1 MRLVS
6 NLVVIATCIIISG
19 CSSGSIESDPKK
31 PDGEKEK
38 PIAEYN
44 VSGTITNS
52 KTGAGI
58 AGVPVTDGYS
68 FVVTD
73 ENGKYQMMRNAL
85 ATKVYYT
92 TPEGYE
98 INLDPTSHLPVFF
111 SAGKMD
117 ASSKYVFD
125 FQLTPL
131 TADETHFTLIAVGD
145 PQCAKTSHVNK
156 FKDET
161 IADIKTTVA
170 NLSDNNVYG
179 VSLGDIIYDSNDM
192 WPSMKEAMGSV
203 SMRER
208 IMPFFQCIGNHDH
221 DGTVTIPAGASDDE
235 IELLATANFVNHFG
249 PTDYSFD
256 RKGVHFVVMDNI
268 RVKEKGT
275 TSNSNGTKWGTY
287 NTRLQEQQLEWLDAD
302 LSLVKNKSSKTI
314 VLCMHAPLTTFSN
327 PDKILDKLSGFGMKY
342 ILAVHTHIG
351 EYQVLDGAVYEHI
364 LPTACGMWWKTHSD
378 ATGSPAGYNVYSFT
392 NGKLDNWY
400 AKGAKFDKNYQM
412 AVYDGSQIYSSP
424 GTTTKSLNWYTE
436 GQMLTEDK
444 MLYAQPEME
453 DCLIAD
459 VFASD
464 QYNWTVELYRN
475 GVKVGDFQK
484 APAKSMSNICYV
496 AYCYN
501 NDKKNT
507 GIVGDFSHRCWYY
520 KPDVLPSAIEP
531 GWEVVATQTIPGT
544 NTKNVY
550 RCSSLSTVFP
560 AY

>member
-1 MRLVS
+1 MRKYSCLLVLAS
-6 NLVVIATCIIISG
+6 CIILAG
-19 CSSGSIESDPKK
+19 CPSGSIDTDPKK
-31 PDGEKEK
+31 PDEKKED
-38 PIAEYN
+38 PVVECN

-58 AGVPVTDGYS
+58 AGVPVTDGFS

-73 ENGKYQMMRNAL
+73 ANGKYQMNRNAL
-85 ATKVYYT
+85 ATKVYYS

-98 INLDPTSHLPVFF
+98 INLDPITHLPVFF
-111 SAGKMD
+111 SAGKMN

-125 FQLTPL
+125 FQLVPL
-131 TADETHFTLIAVGD
+131 TADEAHFTMIAVGD

-156 FKDET
+156 FKDVT
-161 IADIKTTVA
+161 VADIKTTIA
-170 NLSDNNVYG
+170 NLADKNVYG
-179 VSLGDIIYDSNDM
+179 VTLGDIIYDSNDM
-192 WPSMKEAMGSV
+192 WSSMKDAMGSV
-203 SMRER
+203 SVEGR

-221 DGTVTIPAGASDDE
+221 DGTVTIPTGASDDE
-235 IELLATANFVNHFG
+235 IELLATANFVDNFG

-256 RKGVHFVVMDNI
+256 RKGVHFVVMDDI

-275 TSNSNGTKWGTY
+275 TSNSNGTKWSTY
-287 NTRLQEQQLEWLDAD
+287 NTRLQNRQLEWLDAD
-302 LSLVKNKSSKTI
+302 LSLVKDKSSKTV
-314 VLCMHAPLTTFSN
+314 VLCLHAPLTAFSN
-327 PDKILDKLSGFGMKY
+327 PENVLDKLSGFGMKY
-342 ILAVHTHIG
+342 VLAGHTHIA
-351 EYQVLDGAVYEHI
+351 EYQVLDGSVYEHI

-400 AKGAKFDKNYQM
+400 AKGAGYDKDYQI
-412 AVYDGSQIYSSP
+412 AVYDGSQVYSSP
-424 GTTTKSLNWYTE
+424 GTTTQSLNWYTE

-444 MLYAQPEME
+444 VLYAQPGMK

-484 APAKSMSNICYV
+484 APNSSMSNISYV

-544 NTKNVY
+544 MTKNVY
-550 RCSSLSTVFP
+550 RCSTLATDFP
-560 AY
+560 AF